1 MKNLG
6 PAFILGRMGIDNF
19 GTWLEIKLSTLENN
33 FKVISNLTGC
43 LVMPVVKANAYGHGL
58 ERAAACLEKAG
69 AKWFGVAR
77 IEEALALRAAGIQ
90 SNILVL
96 GYTSPVR
103 VPHALKE
110 NITLTV
116 YDFSVAES
124 YSKQAGA
131 LESPVNIHAKIDTG
145 MGRLGIQDKFAENFI
160 SLLHKNKWL
169 NLQGIFTHFARADEP
184 EANTTKN
191 QIERFGKIISNLQE
205 AGICP
210 EIIHAANSA
219 GAIEFPESR
228 FNMVRVGIGL
238 YGLSPSKSVN
248 LPPSIDPALSWKTR
262 LISIKELEKGHGVSY
277 GFSYYTKK
285 KERIGVIAVGYGDG
299 FRRQPGNKV
308 LIRGKIADVVGNV
321 CMDQSMVQIDHIPD
335 AEIGDEVVLIGSQNG
350 KEITATDIADRW
362 NTINYEVICG
372 LASRMPRYYLK

>member
-1 MKNLG
+1 MGNDNL
-6 PAFILGRMGIDNF
+6 
-19 GTWLEIKLSTLENN
+19 GTWLEIELSTLERN
-33 FKVISNLTGC
+33 FKLISDLAEVP
-43 LVMPVVKANAYGHGL
+43 VMPVVKANAYGHGL

-77 IEEALALRAAGIQ
+77 IEEALALRAVGIK
-90 SNILVL
+90 SDILVL
-96 GYTSPVR
+96 GYTSPAR

-110 NITLTV
+110 KITLTV

-124 YSKQAGA
+124 YSRQAEA
-131 LESPVNIHAKIDTG
+131 LGSPVNIHAKIDTG
-145 MGRLGIQDKFAENFI
+145 MGRLGIHDEFAEDFI
-160 SLLHKNKWL
+160 STLYKNKWL

-184 EANTTKN
+184 EADTTEN
-191 QIERFGKIISNLQE
+191 QLERFNKIITNLQN

-210 EIIHAANSA
+210 DLIHAANSA
-219 GAIEFPESR
+219 GTLTFPESR
-228 FNMVRVGIGL
+228 FDMVRVGIGL
-238 YGLSPSKSVN
+238 YGLPPSRSVN
-248 LPPSIDPALSWKTR
+248 LPTSIDPALSWKTR
-262 LISIKELEKGHGVSY
+262 LISIKELEMGHGVSY

-350 KEITATDIADRW
+350 NEITATDIADRW

>member
-1 MKNLG
+1 M
-6 PAFILGRMGIDNF
+6 
-19 GTWLEIKLSTLENN
+19 
-33 FKVISNLTGC
+33 
-43 LVMPVVKANAYGHGL
+43 
-58 ERAAACLEKAG
+58 
-69 AKWFGVAR
+69 
-77 IEEALALRAAGIQ
+77 
-90 SNILVL
+90 
-96 GYTSPVR
+96 
-103 VPHALKE
+103 
-110 NITLTV
+110 
-116 YDFSVAES
+116 
-124 YSKQAGA
+124 
-131 LESPVNIHAKIDTG
+131 
-145 MGRLGIQDKFAENFI
+145 
-160 SLLHKNKWL
+160 LHKNNWL

>member
-1 MKNLG
+1 MT
-6 PAFILGRMGIDNF
+6 IDNF
-19 GTWLEIKLSTLENN
+19 GTWLEINLSTLERN
-33 FKVISNLTGC
+33 FKEISNLAGC
-43 LVMPVVKANAYGHGL
+43 PVMPVVKANAYGHGL
-58 ERAAACLEKAG
+58 ERTAACLEKAG

-77 IEEALALRAAGIQ
+77 IEEALALRAVGVK

-116 YDFSVAES
+116 YDYSVAES

-131 LESPVNIHAKIDTG
+131 LDSPINIHAKIDTG
-145 MGRLGIQDKFAENFI
+145 MGRLGIREKEAEEFI
-160 SLLHKNKWL
+160 FFLNSKKWL

-184 EANTTKN
+184 DANTTDN
-191 QIERFGKIISNLQE
+191 QLERFNKIIFNLQK

-210 EIIHAANSA
+210 EIIHTANSA
-219 GAIEFPESR
+219 GTIEFPESR
-228 FNMVRVGIGL
+228 FDMVRVGIVI
-238 YGLSPSKSVN
+238 YG
-248 LPPSIDPALSWKTR
+248 LPPSGLVDLPSSINPALSWKTR
-262 LISIKELEKGHGVSY
+262 LISIKQLEKGHGISY
-277 GFSYYTKK
+277 GFSYYTKAN
-285 KERIGVIAVGYGDG
+285 ERIGVIAVGYGDG

-308 LIRGKIADVVGNV
+308 LIRGKTADVVGNV

-350 KEITATDIADRW
+350 NEITATDIADRW

>member
-1 MKNLG
+1 MT
-6 PAFILGRMGIDNF
+6 IDNF
-19 GTWLEIKLSTLENN
+19 GTWLEIDLATLERN
-33 FKVISNLTGC
+33 FKEISKLAGC
-43 LVMPVVKANAYGHGL
+43 PVMPVVKANAYGHGL
-58 ERAAACLEKAG
+58 ERSASCLEKAG
-69 AKWFGVAR
+69 AQWFGVAR

-90 SNILVL
+90 SDILVL

-116 YDFSVAES
+116 YDHSVAES

-131 LESPVNIHAKIDTG
+131 LENPITIHAKIDTG
-145 MGRLGIQDKFAENFI
+145 MGRLGIPEKAAEEFV
-160 SLLHKNKWL
+160 SYLHSEKWL
-169 NLQGIFTHFARADEP
+169 NLQGLFTHFARADEP
-184 EANTTKN
+184 DADTTEN
-191 QIERFGKIISNLQE
+191 QLERFNKLIANLQN

-210 EIIHAANSA
+210 EITHAANSA

-228 FNMVRVGIGL
+228 FDMVRVGIGL
-238 YGLSPSKSVN
+238 YGL
-248 LPPSIDPALSWKTR
+248 PPSSLVDLPSSINPALSWKTR
-262 LISIKELEKGHGVSY
+262 LISIKELEKGHGISY

-308 LIRGKIADVVGNV
+308 LIRGKTADVVGNV
-321 CMDQSMVQIDHIPD
+321 CMDQSMVQIDHIPE
-335 AEIGDEVVLIGSQNG
+335 AEIGDEVVLIGIQKG
-350 KEITATDIADRW
+350 DEITATEIADRW